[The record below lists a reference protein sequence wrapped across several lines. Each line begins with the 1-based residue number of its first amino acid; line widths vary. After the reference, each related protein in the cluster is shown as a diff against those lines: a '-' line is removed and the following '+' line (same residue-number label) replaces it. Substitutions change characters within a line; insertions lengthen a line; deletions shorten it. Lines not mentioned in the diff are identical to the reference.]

1 MEMEEIAR
9 WVYIA
14 FIVIAIVAGLA
25 LGYQAA
31 TAPSHWADP
40 TFQEYDG
47 WVTLLMFIFGIII
60 ALAGSITAKEIGPFL
75 LATIALLV
83 VGVGNV
89 WSPLAQVEVLSGIYY
104 VATVMTRYIA
114 ALAAPIAVIIA
125 IRQIHAMA
133 KEK

>member
-9 WVYIA
+9 WIYIG
-14 FIVIAIVAGLA
+14 FIVIAIIAGLA

-31 TAPSHWADP
+31 TATGHFADA
-40 TFQEYDG
+40 TFQEYNG

-60 ALAGSITAKEIGPFL
+60 ALAGSITTKEIGPFL
-75 LATIALLV
+75 IATIALLV
-83 VGVGNV
+83 VGVGDV
-89 WSPLAQVEVLSGIYY
+89 WSPLLQVEVLSGAYY
-104 VATVMTRYIA
+104 VATVITRYIA

>member
-9 WVYIA
+9 WIYIG
-14 FIVIAIVAGLA
+14 FIVIAIIAGLA

-31 TAPSHWADP
+31 VATDHFADA
-40 TFQEYDG
+40 TFQEYNG

-60 ALAGSITAKEIGPFL
+60 ALAGSITTKEIGPFL
-75 LATIALLV
+75 IATIALLV
-83 VGVGNV
+83 VGVGDV
-89 WSPLAQVEVLSGIYY
+89 WSPLLQVEVLSGAYY
-104 VATVMTRYIA
+104 VATVITRYIA